1 MSGASYD
8 FAAMTVGGFAAR
20 LAEKVP
26 APGGGAVAGVTAAHA
41 VALLEMVL
49 SYSVGKKRFVAREAE
64 APALAARLATLRAE
78 ALSAATADATAYAA
92 LNALWKLPDGDATK
106 IRDFPAAV
114 DGAIAAPK
122 SLLSIA
128 EATLDLG
135 ASLLP
140 DSAPALD
147 SDLAISADLAAVA
160 ARAAAWNV
168 RVNLPSLADAARR
181 DREKAELDATL
192 ARIDGKS
199 RGLAAAIA
207 GRN

>member
-1 MSGASYD
+1 MSGATHD
-8 FAAMTVGGFAAR
+8 FAAMTVGGFAAK

-49 SYSVGKKRFVAREAE
+49 SYSVGKKRFAAREAE
-64 APALAARLATLRAE
+64 APQLAARLATLRAE
-78 ALSAATADATAYAA
+78 ALAAATADATAYAA

-106 IRDFPAAV
+106 ARDFPAAV
-114 DGAIAAPK
+114 EAAIAAPQ
-122 SLLSIA
+122 SLLAIA

-147 SDLAISADLAAVA
+147 SDLAISADLAAAA

-168 RVNLPSLADAARR
+168 RVNLPSLTDAGRR
-181 DREKAELDATL
+181 ERAKTDLAATL
-192 ARIDGKS
+192 GRIEGKARAI
-199 RGLAAAIA
+199 AAAIA
-207 GRN
+207 ARN